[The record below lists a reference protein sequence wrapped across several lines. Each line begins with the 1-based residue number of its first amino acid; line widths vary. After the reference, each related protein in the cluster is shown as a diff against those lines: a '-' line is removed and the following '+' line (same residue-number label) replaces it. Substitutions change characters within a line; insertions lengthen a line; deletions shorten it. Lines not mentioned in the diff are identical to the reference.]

1 MMAKRKRTSVG
12 GSKAHLP
19 KFIELIDEKTGSIKE
34 FDIFHA
40 SRILGL
46 QKKSRLGTY
55 QIFNT
60 QLYTYDEGSN
70 TIVFIETSQGDTI
83 TEQG

>member
-1 MMAKRKRTSVG
+1 MAKRKRMVG
-12 GSKAHLP
+12 GTKSHLP

-34 FDIFHA
+34 FEFFHA
-40 SRILGL
+40 SRILAL

-70 TIVFIETSQGDTI
+70 TIVFVETSQGDTI
-83 TEQG
+83 AEQD